1 MGEISSMVSDAMS
14 SVVLTVGPDHTLQ
27 VAATKMAE
35 RGVGS
40 AVVVDPDGYG
50 PGLIAER
57 DIVRAVANGKDLRA
71 ERVADHMARDTVV
84 ATPSWPLEHA
94 AEMMMRGRARHL
106 VVVEGREVVGVVSI
120 RDIVA
125 AWGPIAAAFS
135 AQKGQSLAAAG

>member
-1 MGEISSMVSDAMS
+1 MGEISNMVSDAMS

-57 DIVRAVANGKDLRA
+57 DIVRAVASGKDLKT
-71 ERVADHMARDTVV
+71 ERVSDHMARDTVV

-125 AWGPIAAAFS
+125 AWEPIAAAFS
-135 AQKGQSLAAAG
+135 AQKGQSLATAG